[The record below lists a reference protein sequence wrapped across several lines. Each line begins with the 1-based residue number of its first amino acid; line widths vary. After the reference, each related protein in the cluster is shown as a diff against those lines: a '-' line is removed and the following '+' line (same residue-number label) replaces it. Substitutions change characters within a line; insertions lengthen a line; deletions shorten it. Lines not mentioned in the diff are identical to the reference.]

1 MEFHDGASSWINT
14 QSINRVTI
22 CNSTSA
28 ALPSSD
34 FVRDAHASRQ
44 NISYL
49 HFRMP
54 RGSELAESSTQSA
67 NSRLHELASTGANL
81 EKTPVL

>member
-49 HFRMP
+49 HF
-54 RGSELAESSTQSA
+54 
-67 NSRLHELASTGANL
+67 
-81 EKTPVL
+81 K